1 MGGKWTGLDWGEGQN
16 GERQPWGCED
26 YQRRTKTNI
35 LQTILQIGRKI
46 IYMVQCYR
54 QLYELERRKNKSL
67 KYLLSKYKSTIID
80 GLNVSN
86 QLFYHFTITISTCH
100 NLCLLSQYYIA
111 FSFFSPIRTNPK
123 GVIFFLLYYFF

>member
-1 MGGKWTGLDWGEGQN
+1 MMRLDWGEGTEWRATTTGLRGLPEENQ
-16 GERQPWGCED
+16 D
-26 YQRRTKTNI
+26 KH

-80 GLNVSN
+80 VLNVSN

-100 NLCLLSQYYIA
+100 NLYLLSQYYIA
-111 FSFFSPIRTNPK
+111 FSFFSPIRTNPR
-123 GVIFFLLYYFF
+123 GVIFFLLYNFF